1 MKPGI
6 IVLFFLIFALTGSL
20 FAQESDALTQL
31 LPLMFAQ
38 NDTLTGNY
46 SAFVHANWSQAGVG
60 INIKHVL
67 LMYNKTVLP
76 TTKNLKAD
84 MNSNDIPP
92 NLPPGA
98 LEVRDTYETIMAGY
112 IINMG
117 RNFYPYFATGT
128 ALRTDLI
135 EVNDPNTEVY
145 TVKGKYVTFGTGII
159 GALYL
164 YRKNIML
171 EGSVQFK
178 PLLPFV
184 GVGLTF

>member
-1 MKPGI
+1 MKLTLI
-6 IVLFFLIFALTGSL
+6 IIIILVFAMSCNL
-20 FAQESDALTQL
+20 FAQTSDPLTQL
-31 LPLMFAQ
+31 IPLMFAQ

-76 TTKNLKAD
+76 VAKNFKAD
-84 MNSNDIPP
+84 MSSNDIPP
-92 NLPPGA
+92 NLPLGA

-159 GALYL
+159 GAMYL